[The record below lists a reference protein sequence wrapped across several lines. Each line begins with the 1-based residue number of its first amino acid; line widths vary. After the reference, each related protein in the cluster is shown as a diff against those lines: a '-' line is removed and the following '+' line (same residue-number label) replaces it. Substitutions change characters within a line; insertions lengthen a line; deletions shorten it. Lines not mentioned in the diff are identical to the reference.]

1 MFVFVCLLVFSIQE
15 SNNKHLNV
23 TKAKQLALNNL
34 RIKTQL
40 VPGSVGEAGAA
51 EEAASLGRF
60 SIFTWGCVCISDSVD
75 RFQSFH
81 SVKKK
86 KKKLSRLLSEMH
98 CFSIIP
104 YSFSVCFQECYRNM
118 YGMAHHLV
126 MWNWVAVLLAL
137 VWIEP
142 THFSSFVDYLQLS
155 VFSCGMLEYFNGKF
169 IIKKWL

>member
-86 KKKLSRLLSEMH
+86 KK
-98 CFSIIP
+98 
-104 YSFSVCFQECYRNM
+104 V
-118 YGMAHHLV
+118 V
-126 MWNWVAVLLAL
+126 
-137 VWIEP
+137 
-142 THFSSFVDYLQLS
+142 
-155 VFSCGMLEYFNGKF
+155 
-169 IIKKWL
+169 